1 LNRSPGG
8 RQRYVVELYS
18 RRVRLWPR
26 AEQWIPPPRNESP
39 HRTASLQSD
48 PVTSVL
54 DPASAV
60 GQRERRESATDMRL
74 DGDEM
79 AADADLSACGEPKA

>member
-1 LNRSPGG
+1 MNGCFVPILSLRDRGTTDTG
-8 RQRYVVELYS
+8 RTGSQR
-18 RRVRLWPR
+18 
-26 AEQWIPPPRNESP
+26 
-39 HRTASLQSD
+39 RTASRRSD

-79 AADADLSACGEPKA
+79 AADAYDGDAGHATRTYI